1 MIKKIAFLL
10 LFGSLSIAATA
21 QTRVR
26 LNMLEKSPLSNMIV
40 VTKNDST
47 ARYTKLIAGT
57 GVTIAYNEADTTL
70 TLSATA
76 SAGNTDEQTLTFDP
90 ATGNLSISNG
100 NTVNLTEGIQDAVA
114 NMLVAGTNVT
124 LTYNDGA
131 GTLTI
136 AASGAG
142 GGASDLGSLTDVD
155 TTGKANGYVLAYN
168 SATSTWEAQDNTLSI
183 DSTGR
188 VFTIA
193 LGGQEVSFEDQ
204 VGLTSVRLAD
214 LVDTDTTGEATGSI
228 LLYDATSG
236 NWEAQANSIDN
247 LTDGYKFNGNI
258 VLGRP
263 FVRKP
268 TSVDY
273 GNIFIGAAAGPDS
286 LLGYAN
292 IAIGQDVFR
301 SFIADPISQ
310 GNANIAIG
318 EQAMNKTLTGFQ
330 NVAIGR
336 QALKG
341 NLTGSENLALGR
353 SAGYNNFG
361 EPDNILTNYNQGVY
375 IGTHATPRDT
385 FSTNELVFGY
395 NAVGNGSNTAT
406 LGNNNITETYLK
418 GTTNLRGYGAGNKEA
433 TDLTKT
439 RSRYIAAFATDG
451 TLLELDTTGLFGGG
465 SGTPQTL
472 SFSESTRELTIS
484 DGNTVDLSE
493 GIQEEMNSTLVAG
506 TGITITYDD
515 GAGTLTVAA
524 PAGSG
529 NTDEQT
535 LSLDNA
541 TAVLSISNGN
551 SVDLSEAIDNQ
562 VNTLTVAGTNIAKV
576 YSDGANTLTLST
588 TDALTAIDAITFDA
602 NTTSEVANRLQF
614 NTDYN
619 TLTFG
624 MANATPIRIGQDLGW
639 LVKNQTGTTI
649 AKGVAVMAVGTVGA
663 SGRILI
669 DELVADGSVDAHYF
683 LGVTAESI
691 ADGADGFVASQ
702 GHIRGINTSAFP
714 GGTVLYA
721 SPTTPGAFTATEP
734 TGNDLK
740 LPLAFVVNSDASNG
754 EIVIRADPGASIKDL
769 HDVDVTGIANNSIL
783 KYNSAS
789 QVWAIGTDNSESTT
803 ASNGLTLSGVDV
815 KLGGTLTEATT
826 ITMAGNDMTFTGTT
840 GSDILIDL
848 AGSTTINSTNASGYN
863 SSLILDGVSPRLLAD
878 AKTTEPLNM
887 IEFMGGRSGVK
898 EMTLSSQVSN
908 DNTTYTAMYF
918 NPTRV
923 SLKTPNV
930 TDLTAQNGQFL
941 QLVDR
946 LTGEIEFA
954 SALSAEVDG
963 SVTNEGS
970 LSVTAGTGTT
980 SVINSNTSGSA
991 AVTLEA
997 STGLSIGEAGNTITL
1012 TNTAPDQTVSLTGA
1026 GITAISG
1033 TYPNFTITSTE
1044 VDGSVTNEIQTM
1056 TATDGITATATGNDY
1071 AFKLGGTTIDEK
1083 VTFTTNLT
1091 GSIDFQMSQTNEG
1104 FRIINQTNK
1113 VPFLVN
1119 GSEVKLGTP
1128 THYTWI
1134 EGTQVLINYNQPS
1147 TSIEMGGTLQAFD
1160 YGEGNKE
1167 AADLSKTASAY
1178 VAGFA
1183 TDGTLIDF
1191 PTSTFVTSATNGLTK
1206 QGNNLILGGTLTSPT
1221 TITLGSGNA
1230 FTIAGTNTGLV
1241 VNQTTGIVGLG
1252 GTVTTTNYGQ
1262 NNMEASDLGK
1272 TFSGNYAGFA
1282 DDGTVIEVNALP
1294 ISTGT
1299 SGAISWANLPQRI
1312 HVLDF
1317 GANTSI
1323 TLSFTNVRVG
1333 GIYTLRVTGN
1343 SGTDT
1348 LVWPGTA
1355 KFEDGTSA
1363 GTVTLQD
1370 GGQMFTFYWDGTNYW
1385 VK

>member
-47 ARYTKLIAGT
+47 ARYTKLVAGT

-124 LTYNDGA
+124 LTYDDGA

-136 AASGAG
+136 TASGTG

-188 VFTIA
+188 VFTVA
-193 LGGQEVSFEDQ
+193 LGSQSVSFEDQ
-204 VGLTSVRLAD
+204 LGLTSVKVAD
-214 LVDTDTTGEATGSI
+214 LLDVDTTGEATGSV
-228 LLYDATSG
+228 LLYDAISG
-236 NWEAQANSIDN
+236 NWEAQANSINN
-247 LTDGYKFNGNI
+247 LTDAYKSAQNIFFGTLKTDTELSNDPITGNNNTGVNAFYRVKSASRNTGYGTTVYPWLHTGSDNASFGHSINWLDTLGSRSITIGNYI
-258 VLGRP
+258 NNRNLP
-263 FVRKP
+263 FV
-268 TSVDY
+268 
-273 GNIFIGAAAGPDS
+273 FDS
-286 LLGYAN
+286 LG
-292 IAIGQDVFR
+292 
-301 SFIADPISQ
+301 
-310 GNANIAIG
+310 
-318 EQAMNKTLTGFQ
+318 K
-330 NVAIGR
+330 
-336 QALKG
+336 
-341 NLTGSENLALGR
+341 
-353 SAGYNNFG
+353 
-361 EPDNILTNYNQGVY
+361 NILNDAVL
-375 IGTHATPRDT
+375 IGHSVNPLISI
-385 FSTNELVFGY
+385 STNEIVIGSQ
-395 NAVGNGSNTAT
+395 ATGNGSNTAT
-406 LGNNNITETYLK
+406 LGNNSITATYLK
-418 GTTNLRGYGAGNKEA
+418 GTTNLRGYGLGNKEA

-439 RSRYIAAFATDG
+439 RSGYIAAFATDG
-451 TLLELDTTGLFGGG
+451 TLLELDTTGLFSGG

-472 SFSESTRELTIS
+472 TFSESTRELTIS
-484 DGNTVDLSE
+484 GGNTVDLSE

-562 VNTLTVAGTNIAKV
+562 VNALTVAGTNIAKV
-576 YSDGANTLTLST
+576 YGDGANTLTLST

-602 NTTSEVANRLQF
+602 NTTTEVANRLQF
-614 NTDYN
+614 NTEYN

-683 LGVTAESI
+683 LGITAETI
-691 ADGADGFVASQ
+691 ADGADGFVTSQ
-702 GHIRGINTSAFP
+702 GHIRGINTSAFTS
-714 GGTVLYA
+714 GAVLYA

-740 LPLAFVVNSDASNG
+740 LPLAFVLNSDPNNG
-754 EIVIRADPGASIKDL
+754 EIAVRADPGASIKDL
-769 HDVDVTGIANNSIL
+769 HDVDVTGILNNSIL
-783 KYNSAS
+783 KYNSAT
-789 QVWAIGTDNSESTT
+789 QTWVIGTDNSESTT

-815 KLGGTLTEATT
+815 KLGGTLSEATT
-826 ITMAGNDMTFTGTT
+826 ITMAGNDMTFTGTS
-840 GSDILIDL
+840 GSDMLIDL

-863 SSLILDGVSPRLLAD
+863 SSLILDGTSPRLLAD

-887 IEFMGGRSGVK
+887 IELMGGRAGIK

-963 SVTNEGS
+963 SITNEGS
-970 LSVTAGTGTT
+970 LSVTTGTGTT

-1044 VDGSVTNEIQTM
+1044 VDGSVTNEIQDLSLTGN
-1056 TATDGITATATGNDY
+1056 TLSLSGDATTVDLSGYLDDQTVSLTGAGITAIS
-1071 AFKLGGTTIDEK
+1071 GTYPSFTITSTEVD
-1083 VTFTTNLT
+1083 
-1091 GSIDFQMSQTNEG
+1091 GSISNEG
-1104 FRIINQTNK
+1104 ALSI
-1113 VPFLVN
+1113 
-1119 GSEVKLGTP
+1119 GT
-1128 THYTWI
+1128 
-1134 EGTQVLINYNQPS
+1134 G
-1147 TSIEMGGTLQAFD
+1147 
-1160 YGEGNKE
+1160 
-1167 AADLSKTASAY
+1167 
-1178 VAGFA
+1178 VAGSSVF
-1183 TDGTLIDF
+1183 IQ
-1191 PTSTFVTSATNGLTK
+1191 SNTSAST
-1206 QGNNLILGGTLTSPT
+1206 PV
-1221 TITLGSGNA
+1221 TISVGDGFDIAASGS
-1230 FTIAGTNTGLV
+1230 TIFLNP
-1241 VNQTTGIVGLG
+1241 
-1252 GTVTTTNYGQ
+1252 
-1262 NNMEASDLGK
+1262 EA
-1272 TFSGNYAGFA
+1272 YA
-1282 DDGTVIEVNALP
+1282 IQ
-1294 ISTGT
+1294 SGT
-1299 SGAISWANLPQRI
+1299 SGAISWGGAPQRI

-1323 TLSFTNVRVG
+1323 TLSFTNVAVG

-1348 LVWPGTA
+1348 LIWPASA

-1363 GTVTLQD
+1363 GTVTLQN

>member
-10 LFGSLSIAATA
+10 LFGSLSVAATA

-47 ARYTKLIAGT
+47 ARYTRLVAGT

-90 ATGNLSISNG
+90 STGNLSISNG

-124 LTYNDGA
+124 LTYDDGA

-136 AASGAG
+136 AASGTG

-155 TTGKANGYVLAYN
+155 TTGKADGYVLAYN

-188 VFTIA
+188 VFTVA
-193 LGGQEVSFEDQ
+193 LGNQSVSFEDQ

-214 LVDTDTTGEATGSI
+214 LQDVDTTGEATGSI
-228 LLYDATSG
+228 MLYDATSG
-236 NWEAQANSIDN
+236 NWEAQSNSINN
-247 LTDGYKFNGNI
+247 LTDGYKFAVDNLI
-258 VLGRP
+258 LGRKP
-263 FVRKP
+263 FPGYNGAK
-268 TSVDY
+268 
-273 GNIFIGAAAGPDS
+273 NIIITTNGIDS
-286 LLGYAN
+286 LRSPDGYSVGMVIIGDNAYDKAKAGSAN
-292 IAIGQDVFR
+292 SVVIGSSAMINSTGGEDMVV
-301 SFIADPISQ
+301 
-310 GNANIAIG
+310 IG
-318 EQAMNKTLTGFQ
+318 GDA
-330 NVAIGR
+330 AR
-336 QALKG
+336 
-341 NLTGSENLALGR
+341 NLNTGS
-353 SAGYNNFG
+353 
-361 EPDNILTNYNQGVY
+361 GVY
-375 IGTHATPRDT
+375 IGSKAGRNLSGSIELTRYNTIIGTSAQEGG
-385 FSTNELVFGY
+385 TNVSE
-395 NAVGNGSNTAT
+395 AVIIGNTAYAPSNTINSIVIGSGTIISGQYILNIGKGSNSAK
-406 LGNNNITETYLK
+406 LGNERIDSTFLY
-418 GTTNLRGYGAGNKEA
+418 GNLVLPEYGLGNKEA

-439 RSRYIAAFATDG
+439 RSAYIAAFATDG

-472 SFSESTRELTIS
+472 TFSESTRELTIS

-515 GAGTLTVAA
+515 ALNTITVAA

-535 LSLDNA
+535 LSLDNV
-541 TAVLSISNGN
+541 TAALSISNGN

-576 YSDGANTLTLST
+576 YDDGANTLTLST

-639 LVKNQTGTTI
+639 FVKNQSGTTI
-649 AKGVAVMAVGTVGA
+649 GKGVAVMAVGTVGA

-691 ADGADGFVASQ
+691 ADGADGFVTSQ
-702 GHIRGINTSAFP
+702 GHIRGVNTTAFTA
-714 GGTVLYA
+714 GAVLYA
-721 SPTTPGAFTATEP
+721 SPTIPGAFTATEP

-740 LPLAFVVNSDASNG
+740 LPLAFVINSAANG
-754 EIVIRADPGASIKDL
+754 EIAVKADAGASLKDL

-783 KYNSAS
+783 KYNSTS
-789 QVWAIGTDNSESTT
+789 QVWAIGTDNIDDADNDPTNE
-803 ASNGLTLSGVDV
+803 LQDLS
-815 KLGGTLTEATT
+815 L
-826 ITMAGNDMTFTGTT
+826 TGTT
-840 GSDILIDL
+840 LSLTNDATTVDLSGFLQNTLSADVTITGNTNDYIYNNIDNFEINL
-848 AGSTTINSTNASGYN
+848 AGTKTFYAGHAKMYINF
-863 SSLILDGVSPRLLAD
+863 D
-878 AKTTEPLNM
+878 A
-887 IEFMGGRSGVK
+887 I
-898 EMTLSSQVSN
+898 
-908 DNTTYTAMYF
+908 A
-918 NPTRV
+918 
-923 SLKTPNV
+923 LK
-930 TDLTAQNGQFL
+930 L
-941 QLVDR
+941 
-946 LTGEIEFA
+946 FA
-954 SALSAEVDG
+954 SDQPINLEAAQGIVFENHGTGTREAADLGKTNSDYFARFATDGTIVESTALVSEVDG

-1033 TYPNFTITSTE
+1033 TYPSFTITSTE
-1044 VDGSVTNEIQTM
+1044 VDGSVTNEIQDLSLSNNILSLSNSS
-1056 TATDGITATATGNDY
+1056 ATVDLSPYVNNITSVGSGLTLSSGALR
-1071 AFKLGGTTIDEK
+1071 LGGDLTQSINLDIRTGGSFNVSRNTIAILTAP
-1083 VTFTTNLT
+1083 VTGDVLLTAPDANLRLT
-1091 GSIDFQMSQTNEG
+1091 GSGTGKGIIFQQ
-1104 FRIINQTNK
+1104 
-1113 VPFLVN
+1113 
-1119 GSEVKLGTP
+1119 
-1128 THYTWI
+1128 
-1134 EGTQVLINYNQPS
+1134 
-1147 TSIEMGGTLQAFD
+1147 
-1160 YGEGNKE
+1160 YGLGNKE
-1167 AADLSKTASAY
+1167 IGDFTSQTASSY
-1178 VAGFA
+1178 LAGFS
-1183 TDGTLIDF
+1183 TTGTLIEV
-1191 PTSTFVTSATNGLTK
+1191 PTSSLATTASNGLTK
-1206 QGNNLILGGTLTSPT
+1206 TGDNIALGGTLTSPT

-1230 FTIAGTNTGLV
+1230 FTIGGTNTGLV

-1252 GTVTTTNYGQ
+1252 GTVTTTNYGL

-1323 TLSFTNVRVG
+1323 TLSFSNVRVG

>member
-1 MIKKIAFLL
+1 MLTMRMLL
-10 LFGSLSIAATA
+10 LFLLSLWLTSDNTQAGFRAEFNYLVSETPSQGGDYRLKGLFVDGDGLGFSVDSVNVGYYFYDSRGLEFEIVYSNKM
-21 QTRVR
+21 QPLIIEVDRVGHSSGPTTGIGLLTDRTINISLPYETSKISQKLQSFIESEVRYDIDDSKLLR
-26 LNMLEKSPLSNMIV
+26 LA
-40 VTKNDST
+40 D
-47 ARYTKLIAGT
+47 LI
-57 GVTIAYNEADTTL
+57 
-70 TLSATA
+70 
-76 SAGNTDEQTLTFDP
+76 
-90 ATGNLSISNG
+90 
-100 NTVNLTEGIQDAVA
+100 
-114 NMLVAGTNVT
+114 
-124 LTYNDGA
+124 
-131 GTLTI
+131 
-136 AASGAG
+136 
-142 GGASDLGSLTDVD
+142 DVD
-155 TTGKANGYVLAYN
+155 TTGETA
-168 SATSTWEAQDNTLSI
+168 
-183 DSTGR
+183 
-188 VFTIA
+188 
-193 LGGQEVSFEDQ
+193 
-204 VGLTSVRLAD
+204 
-214 LVDTDTTGEATGSI
+214 GSI
-228 LLYDATSG
+228 LLYDTTSQK
-236 NWEAQANSIDN
+236 WEAQANSIDN

-268 TSVDY
+268 TGVDY
-273 GNIFIGAAAGPDS
+273 GNIFIGVAAGPDS

-341 NLTGSENLALGR
+341 NLTGDENLALGR
-353 SAGYNNFG
+353 GAGYNNFG
-361 EPDNILTNYNQGVY
+361 DPDNILTNYNQGVY

-406 LGNNNITETYLK
+406 FGNNSITATYLK

-433 TDLTKT
+433 ADLTKT
-439 RSRYIAAFATDG
+439 RSAYIAAFATDG

-465 SGTPQTL
+465 GSGTPQTL
-472 SFSESTRELTIS
+472 SFSESTRELAIS

-551 SVDLSEAIDNQ
+551 SVDLSESIDNQ
-562 VNTLTVAGTNIAKV
+562 VNTLTVAGTNIAKA
-576 YSDGANTLTLST
+576 YDDGANTLTLST

-602 NTTSEVANRLQF
+602 NTTTEVANRLQF
-614 NTDYN
+614 NTDHN
-619 TLTFG
+619 TLTFA

-639 LVKNQTGTTI
+639 YVKNQTGTTI

-663 SGRILI
+663 SGRVLI

-691 ADGADGFVASQ
+691 ANGADGFVTSQ

-714 GGTVLYA
+714 DGTVLYA

-740 LPLAFVVNSDASNG
+740 LPLAFVINSAANG
-754 EIVIRADPGASIKDL
+754 EITVRADPGGSIKDL
-769 HDVDVTGIANNSIL
+769 HDVDVTGIASNSIL
-783 KYNSAS
+783 KYNNAS
-789 QVWAIGTDNSESTT
+789 QVWEIGTDNSESTT

-840 GSDILIDL
+840 GSDVLIDL
-848 AGSTTINSTNASGYN
+848 AGNTTINSTNASGYN
-863 SSLILDGVSPRLLAD
+863 SSLILDGVGPRLLAD

-887 IEFMGGRSGVK
+887 IELMGGRAGTK
-898 EMTLSSQVSN
+898 EMILSSQVSN

-918 NPTRV
+918 NPLRV

-930 TDLTAQNGQFL
+930 VDLTAQNGQFL

-970 LSVTAGTGTT
+970 LTVTAGTGTT
-980 SVINSNTSGSA
+980 SVINSNTSGSV

-997 STGLSIGEAGNTITL
+997 STGLSIGESGNTITL
-1012 TNTAPDQTVSLTGA
+1012 TNAAPDQTVSLTGG

-1033 TYPNFTITSTE
+1033 TYPSFTITSTE
-1044 VDGSVTNEIQTM
+1044 VDGSVTNEGALSI
-1056 TATDGITATATGNDY
+1056 GTG
-1071 AFKLGGTTIDEK
+1071 
-1083 VTFTTNLT
+1083 
-1091 GSIDFQMSQTNEG
+1091 
-1104 FRIINQTNK
+1104 
-1113 VPFLVN
+1113 
-1119 GSEVKLGTP
+1119 
-1128 THYTWI
+1128 
-1134 EGTQVLINYNQPS
+1134 
-1147 TSIEMGGTLQAFD
+1147 
-1160 YGEGNKE
+1160 
-1167 AADLSKTASAY
+1167 
-1178 VAGFA
+1178 VAGSSVF
-1183 TDGTLIDF
+1183 IQ
-1191 PTSTFVTSATNGLTK
+1191 SNTSAST
-1206 QGNNLILGGTLTSPT
+1206 PV
-1221 TITLGSGNA
+1221 TIS
-1230 FTIAGTNTGLV
+1230 
-1241 VNQTTGIVGLG
+1241 VG
-1252 GTVTTTNYGQ
+1252 
-1262 NNMEASDLGK
+1262 
-1272 TFSGNYAGFA
+1272 AGFDIA
-1282 DDGTVIEVNALP
+1282 ASGSTIFLNPEPFAIE
-1294 ISTGT
+1294 TGT
-1299 SGAISWANLPQRI
+1299 SGAISWGSLPQRI

-1323 TLSFTNVRVG
+1323 TLSFTNVAIG

-1348 LVWPGTA
+1348 LVWPGAA

>member
-47 ARYTKLIAGT
+47 ARYTKLVAGT

-90 ATGNLSISNG
+90 ATGDLSISNG

-114 NMLVAGTNVT
+114 SMLVAGTNVT
-124 LTYNDGA
+124 LTYNDVA

-136 AASGAG
+136 AASGTG

-155 TTGKANGYVLAYN
+155 TTGKADGYVLAYN
-168 SATSTWEAQDNTLSI
+168 SATST
-183 DSTGR
+183 
-188 VFTIA
+188 
-193 LGGQEVSFEDQ
+193 
-204 VGLTSVRLAD
+204 
-214 LVDTDTTGEATGSI
+214 
-228 LLYDATSG
+228 
-236 NWEAQANSIDN
+236 WEAQANSIDN

-268 TSVDY
+268 TGVDY
-273 GNIFIGAAAGPDS
+273 GNIFIGVAAGPDS

-341 NLTGSENLALGR
+341 NLTGDENLALGR
-353 SAGYNNFG
+353 GAGYNNFG
-361 EPDNILTNYNQGVY
+361 DPDNILTNYNQGVY

-406 LGNNNITETYLK
+406 FGNNSITATYLK

-433 TDLTKT
+433 ADLTKT
-439 RSRYIAAFATDG
+439 RSAYIAAFATDG

-465 SGTPQTL
+465 GSGTPQTL
-472 SFSESTRELTIS
+472 SFSESTRELAIS

-551 SVDLSEAIDNQ
+551 SVDLSESIDNQ
-562 VNTLTVAGTNIAKV
+562 VNTLTVAGTNIAKA
-576 YSDGANTLTLST
+576 YDDGANTLTLST

-602 NTTSEVANRLQF
+602 NTTTEVANRLQF
-614 NTDYN
+614 NTDHN
-619 TLTFG
+619 TLTFA

-639 LVKNQTGTTI
+639 YVKNQTGTTI

-663 SGRILI
+663 SGRVLI

-691 ADGADGFVASQ
+691 ANGADGFVTSQ

-714 GGTVLYA
+714 DGTVLYA

-740 LPLAFVVNSDASNG
+740 LPLAFVINSAANG
-754 EIVIRADPGASIKDL
+754 EITVRADPGGSIKDL
-769 HDVDVTGIANNSIL
+769 HDVDVTGIASNSIL
-783 KYNSAS
+783 KYNNAS
-789 QVWAIGTDNSESTT
+789 QVWEIGTDNSESTT

-840 GSDILIDL
+840 GSDVLIDL
-848 AGSTTINSTNASGYN
+848 AGNTTINSTNASGYN
-863 SSLILDGVSPRLLAD
+863 SSLILDGVGPRLLAD

-887 IEFMGGRSGVK
+887 IELMGGRAGVK
-898 EMTLSSQVSN
+898 EMILSSQVSN

-918 NPTRV
+918 NPLRV

-930 TDLTAQNGQFL
+930 VDLTAQNGQFL

-970 LSVTAGTGTT
+970 LTVTAGTGTT
-980 SVINSNTSGSA
+980 SVINSNTSGSV

-997 STGLSIGEAGNTITL
+997 STGLSIGESGNTITL
-1012 TNTAPDQTVSLTGA
+1012 TNAAPDQTVSLTGG

-1033 TYPNFTITSTE
+1033 TYPSFTITSTE
-1044 VDGSVTNEIQTM
+1044 VDGSVTNEGALSIGTGVAGSSVFIQSNT
-1056 TATDGITATATGNDY
+1056 
-1071 AFKLGGTTIDEK
+1071 
-1083 VTFTTNLT
+1083 
-1091 GSIDFQMSQTNEG
+1091 
-1104 FRIINQTNK
+1104 
-1113 VPFLVN
+1113 
-1119 GSEVKLGTP
+1119 
-1128 THYTWI
+1128 
-1134 EGTQVLINYNQPS
+1134 S
-1147 TSIEMGGTLQAFD
+1147 TSTPVTISVG
-1160 YGEGNKE
+1160 
-1167 AADLSKTASAY
+1167 
-1178 VAGFA
+1178 AGFDIA
-1183 TDGTLIDF
+1183 ASG
-1191 PTSTFVTSATNGLTK
+1191 STIFLN
-1206 QGNNLILGGTLTSPT
+1206 P
-1221 TITLGSGNA
+1221 
-1230 FTIAGTNTGLV
+1230 
-1241 VNQTTGIVGLG
+1241 
-1252 GTVTTTNYGQ
+1252 
-1262 NNMEASDLGK
+1262 EP
-1272 TFSGNYAGFA
+1272 FA
-1282 DDGTVIEVNALP
+1282 IE
-1294 ISTGT
+1294 TGT
-1299 SGAISWANLPQRI
+1299 SGAISWGSLPQRI

-1323 TLSFTNVRVG
+1323 TLSFTNVAIG

-1348 LVWPGTA
+1348 LVWPGAA

>member
-47 ARYTKLIAGT
+47 ARYTKLVAGT

-90 ATGNLSISNG
+90 ATGDLSISNG

-114 NMLVAGTNVT
+114 SMLVAGTNVT
-124 LTYNDGA
+124 LTYNDVA

-136 AASGAG
+136 AASGTG

-155 TTGKANGYVLAYN
+155 TTGKADGYVLAYN
-168 SATSTWEAQDNTLSI
+168 SATST
-183 DSTGR
+183 
-188 VFTIA
+188 
-193 LGGQEVSFEDQ
+193 
-204 VGLTSVRLAD
+204 
-214 LVDTDTTGEATGSI
+214 
-228 LLYDATSG
+228 
-236 NWEAQANSIDN
+236 WEAQANSIDN

-268 TSVDY
+268 TGVDY
-273 GNIFIGAAAGPDS
+273 GNIFIGVAAGPDS

-341 NLTGSENLALGR
+341 NLTGDENLALGR
-353 SAGYNNFG
+353 GAGYNNFG
-361 EPDNILTNYNQGVY
+361 DPDNILTNYNQGVY

-406 LGNNNITETYLK
+406 FGNNSITATYLK

-433 TDLTKT
+433 ADLTKT
-439 RSRYIAAFATDG
+439 RSAYIAAFATDG

-465 SGTPQTL
+465 GSGTPQTL
-472 SFSESTRELTIS
+472 SFSESTRELAIS

-551 SVDLSEAIDNQ
+551 SVDLSESIDNQ
-562 VNTLTVAGTNIAKV
+562 VNTLTVAGTNIAKA
-576 YSDGANTLTLST
+576 YDDGANTLTLST

-602 NTTSEVANRLQF
+602 NTTTEVANRLQF
-614 NTDYN
+614 NTDHN
-619 TLTFG
+619 TLTFA

-639 LVKNQTGTTI
+639 YVKNQTGTTI

-663 SGRILI
+663 SGRVLI
-669 DELVADGSVDAHYF
+669 DELVADGSIDAHYF

-691 ADGADGFVASQ
+691 ANGADGFVTSQ

-714 GGTVLYA
+714 DGTVLYA

-740 LPLAFVVNSDASNG
+740 LPLAFVINSAANG
-754 EIVIRADPGASIKDL
+754 EITVRADPGGSIKDL
-769 HDVDVTGIANNSIL
+769 HDVDVTGIASNSIL
-783 KYNSAS
+783 KYNNAS
-789 QVWAIGTDNSESTT
+789 QVWEIGTDNSESTT

-840 GSDILIDL
+840 GSDVLIDL
-848 AGSTTINSTNASGYN
+848 AGNTTINSTNASGYN
-863 SSLILDGVSPRLLAD
+863 SSLILDGVGPRLLAD

-887 IEFMGGRSGVK
+887 IELMGGRAGTK
-898 EMTLSSQVSN
+898 EMILSSQVSN

-918 NPTRV
+918 NPLRV

-930 TDLTAQNGQFL
+930 VDLTAQNGQFL

-970 LSVTAGTGTT
+970 LTVTAGTGTT
-980 SVINSNTSGSA
+980 SVINSNTSGSV

-997 STGLSIGEAGNTITL
+997 STGLSIGESGNTITL
-1012 TNTAPDQTVSLTGA
+1012 TNAAPDQTVSLTGG

-1033 TYPNFTITSTE
+1033 TYPSFTITSTE
-1044 VDGSVTNEIQTM
+1044 VDGSVTNEGALSIGTGVAGSSVFIQSNT
-1056 TATDGITATATGNDY
+1056 
-1071 AFKLGGTTIDEK
+1071 
-1083 VTFTTNLT
+1083 
-1091 GSIDFQMSQTNEG
+1091 
-1104 FRIINQTNK
+1104 
-1113 VPFLVN
+1113 
-1119 GSEVKLGTP
+1119 
-1128 THYTWI
+1128 
-1134 EGTQVLINYNQPS
+1134 S
-1147 TSIEMGGTLQAFD
+1147 TSTPVTISVG
-1160 YGEGNKE
+1160 
-1167 AADLSKTASAY
+1167 
-1178 VAGFA
+1178 AGFDIA
-1183 TDGTLIDF
+1183 ASG
-1191 PTSTFVTSATNGLTK
+1191 STIFLN
-1206 QGNNLILGGTLTSPT
+1206 P
-1221 TITLGSGNA
+1221 
-1230 FTIAGTNTGLV
+1230 
-1241 VNQTTGIVGLG
+1241 
-1252 GTVTTTNYGQ
+1252 
-1262 NNMEASDLGK
+1262 EP
-1272 TFSGNYAGFA
+1272 FA
-1282 DDGTVIEVNALP
+1282 IE
-1294 ISTGT
+1294 TGT
-1299 SGAISWANLPQRI
+1299 SGAISWGSLPQRI

-1323 TLSFTNVRVG
+1323 TLSFTNVAVG

-1348 LVWPGTA
+1348 LVWPGAA

>member
-47 ARYTKLIAGT
+47 ARYTKLVAGT

-90 ATGNLSISNG
+90 ATGDLSISNG

-114 NMLVAGTNVT
+114 SMLVAGTNVT
-124 LTYNDGA
+124 LTYNDVA

-136 AASGAG
+136 AASGTG
-142 GGASDLGSLTDVD
+142 GGASDLGALTDVD
-155 TTGKANGYVLAYN
+155 TTGKADGYVLAYN
-168 SATSTWEAQDNTLSI
+168 SATST
-183 DSTGR
+183 
-188 VFTIA
+188 
-193 LGGQEVSFEDQ
+193 
-204 VGLTSVRLAD
+204 
-214 LVDTDTTGEATGSI
+214 
-228 LLYDATSG
+228 
-236 NWEAQANSIDN
+236 WEAQANSIDN

-268 TSVDY
+268 TGVDY
-273 GNIFIGAAAGPDS
+273 GNIFIGVAAGPDS

-341 NLTGSENLALGR
+341 NLTGNENIALGR
-353 SAGYNNFG
+353 GAGYNNFG
-361 EPDNILTNYNQGVY
+361 ESDNILTNYNQGVY

-406 LGNNNITETYLK
+406 FGNNSITATYLK

-433 TDLTKT
+433 ADLTKT
-439 RSRYIAAFATDG
+439 RSAYIAAFATDG

-465 SGTPQTL
+465 GSGTPQTL
-472 SFSESTRELTIS
+472 SFSESTRELAIS

-551 SVDLSEAIDNQ
+551 SVDLSESIDNQ

-576 YSDGANTLTLST
+576 YDDGANTLTLST

-602 NTTSEVANRLQF
+602 NTTTEVANRLQF
-614 NTDYN
+614 NTDHN
-619 TLTFG
+619 TLTFA

-639 LVKNQTGTTI
+639 YVKNQTGTTI

-663 SGRILI
+663 SGRVLI

-691 ADGADGFVASQ
+691 ANGADGFVTSQ

-714 GGTVLYA
+714 DGTVLYA

-740 LPLAFVVNSDASNG
+740 LPLAFVINSAANG
-754 EIVIRADPGASIKDL
+754 EITVRADPGGSIKDL
-769 HDVDVTGIANNSIL
+769 HDVDVTGIASNSIL
-783 KYNSAS
+783 KYNNAS
-789 QVWAIGTDNSESTT
+789 QVWEIGTDNSESTT
-803 ASNGLTLSGVDV
+803 ASNGLTLSAVDV

-840 GSDILIDL
+840 GSDVLIDL
-848 AGSTTINSTNASGYN
+848 AGNTTINSTNASGYN
-863 SSLILDGVSPRLLAD
+863 SSLILDGVGPRLLAD

-887 IEFMGGRSGVK
+887 IELMGGRAGTK
-898 EMTLSSQVSN
+898 EMILSSQVSN

-918 NPTRV
+918 NPLRV

-930 TDLTAQNGQFL
+930 VDLTAQNGQFL

-970 LSVTAGTGTT
+970 LTVTAGTGTT
-980 SVINSNTSGSA
+980 SVINSNTSGSV

-997 STGLSIGEAGNTITL
+997 STGLSIGESGNTITL
-1012 TNTAPDQTVSLTGA
+1012 TNAAPDQTVSLTGG

-1033 TYPNFTITSTE
+1033 TYPSFTITSTE
-1044 VDGSVTNEIQTM
+1044 VDGSVTNEGALSI
-1056 TATDGITATATGNDY
+1056 GTG
-1071 AFKLGGTTIDEK
+1071 
-1083 VTFTTNLT
+1083 
-1091 GSIDFQMSQTNEG
+1091 
-1104 FRIINQTNK
+1104 
-1113 VPFLVN
+1113 
-1119 GSEVKLGTP
+1119 
-1128 THYTWI
+1128 
-1134 EGTQVLINYNQPS
+1134 
-1147 TSIEMGGTLQAFD
+1147 
-1160 YGEGNKE
+1160 
-1167 AADLSKTASAY
+1167 
-1178 VAGFA
+1178 VAGSSVF
-1183 TDGTLIDF
+1183 IQ
-1191 PTSTFVTSATNGLTK
+1191 SNTSAST
-1206 QGNNLILGGTLTSPT
+1206 PV
-1221 TITLGSGNA
+1221 TIS
-1230 FTIAGTNTGLV
+1230 
-1241 VNQTTGIVGLG
+1241 VG
-1252 GTVTTTNYGQ
+1252 
-1262 NNMEASDLGK
+1262 
-1272 TFSGNYAGFA
+1272 AGFDIA
-1282 DDGTVIEVNALP
+1282 ASGSTIFLNPEPFAIE
-1294 ISTGT
+1294 TGT
-1299 SGAISWANLPQRI
+1299 SGAISWGSLPQRI

-1323 TLSFTNVRVG
+1323 TLSFTNVAIG

-1348 LVWPGTA
+1348 LVWPGAA

>member
-47 ARYTKLIAGT
+47 ARYTKLVAGT

-90 ATGNLSISNG
+90 ATGDLSISNG

-114 NMLVAGTNVT
+114 SMLVAGTNVT
-124 LTYNDGA
+124 LTYNDVA

-136 AASGAG
+136 AASGTG

-155 TTGKANGYVLAYN
+155 TTGKADGYVLAYN
-168 SATSTWEAQDNTLSI
+168 SATST
-183 DSTGR
+183 
-188 VFTIA
+188 
-193 LGGQEVSFEDQ
+193 
-204 VGLTSVRLAD
+204 
-214 LVDTDTTGEATGSI
+214 
-228 LLYDATSG
+228 
-236 NWEAQANSIDN
+236 WEAQANSIDN

-268 TSVDY
+268 TGVDY
-273 GNIFIGAAAGPDS
+273 GNIFIGVAAGPDS

-341 NLTGSENLALGR
+341 NLTGDENLALGR
-353 SAGYNNFG
+353 GAGYNNFG
-361 EPDNILTNYNQGVY
+361 DPDNILTNYNQGVY

-406 LGNNNITETYLK
+406 FGNNSITATYLK

-433 TDLTKT
+433 ADLTKT
-439 RSRYIAAFATDG
+439 RSAYIAAFATDG

-465 SGTPQTL
+465 GSGTPQTL
-472 SFSESTRELTIS
+472 SFSESTRELAIS

-551 SVDLSEAIDNQ
+551 SVDLSESIDNQ
-562 VNTLTVAGTNIAKV
+562 VNTLTVAGTNIAKA
-576 YSDGANTLTLST
+576 YDDGANTLTLST

-602 NTTSEVANRLQF
+602 NTTTEVANRLQF
-614 NTDYN
+614 NTDHN
-619 TLTFG
+619 TLTFA

-639 LVKNQTGTTI
+639 YVKNQTGTTI

-663 SGRILI
+663 SGRVLI

-691 ADGADGFVASQ
+691 ANGADGFVTSQ

-714 GGTVLYA
+714 DGTVLYA

-740 LPLAFVVNSDASNG
+740 LPLAFVINSAANG
-754 EIVIRADPGASIKDL
+754 EITVRADPGGSIKDL
-769 HDVDVTGIANNSIL
+769 HDVDVTGIASNSIL
-783 KYNSAS
+783 KYNNAS
-789 QVWAIGTDNSESTT
+789 QVWEIGTDNSESTT

-840 GSDILIDL
+840 GSDVLIDL
-848 AGSTTINSTNASGYN
+848 AGNTTINSTNASGYN
-863 SSLILDGVSPRLLAD
+863 SSLILDGVGPRLLAD

-887 IEFMGGRSGVK
+887 IELMGGRAGTK
-898 EMTLSSQVSN
+898 EMILSSQVSN

-918 NPTRV
+918 NPLRV

-930 TDLTAQNGQFL
+930 VDLTAQNGQFL

-970 LSVTAGTGTT
+970 LTVTAGTGTT
-980 SVINSNTSGSA
+980 SVINSNTSGSV

-997 STGLSIGEAGNTITL
+997 STGLSIGESGNTITL
-1012 TNTAPDQTVSLTGA
+1012 TNAAPDQTVSLTGG

-1033 TYPNFTITSTE
+1033 TYPSFTITSTE
-1044 VDGSVTNEIQTM
+1044 VDGSVTNEGALSIGTGVAGSSVFIQSNT
-1056 TATDGITATATGNDY
+1056 
-1071 AFKLGGTTIDEK
+1071 
-1083 VTFTTNLT
+1083 
-1091 GSIDFQMSQTNEG
+1091 
-1104 FRIINQTNK
+1104 
-1113 VPFLVN
+1113 
-1119 GSEVKLGTP
+1119 
-1128 THYTWI
+1128 
-1134 EGTQVLINYNQPS
+1134 S
-1147 TSIEMGGTLQAFD
+1147 TSTPVTISVG
-1160 YGEGNKE
+1160 
-1167 AADLSKTASAY
+1167 
-1178 VAGFA
+1178 AGFDIA
-1183 TDGTLIDF
+1183 ASG
-1191 PTSTFVTSATNGLTK
+1191 STIFLN
-1206 QGNNLILGGTLTSPT
+1206 P
-1221 TITLGSGNA
+1221 
-1230 FTIAGTNTGLV
+1230 
-1241 VNQTTGIVGLG
+1241 
-1252 GTVTTTNYGQ
+1252 
-1262 NNMEASDLGK
+1262 EP
-1272 TFSGNYAGFA
+1272 FA
-1282 DDGTVIEVNALP
+1282 IE
-1294 ISTGT
+1294 TGT
-1299 SGAISWANLPQRI
+1299 SGAISWGSLPQRI

-1323 TLSFTNVRVG
+1323 TLSFTNVAIG

-1348 LVWPGTA
+1348 LVWPGAA

>member
-47 ARYTKLIAGT
+47 ARYTKLVAGT

-90 ATGNLSISNG
+90 ATGDLSISNG

-114 NMLVAGTNVT
+114 SMLVAGTNVT
-124 LTYNDGA
+124 LTYNDVA

-136 AASGAG
+136 AASGTG

-155 TTGKANGYVLAYN
+155 TTGKADGYVLAYN
-168 SATSTWEAQDNTLSI
+168 SATST
-183 DSTGR
+183 
-188 VFTIA
+188 
-193 LGGQEVSFEDQ
+193 
-204 VGLTSVRLAD
+204 
-214 LVDTDTTGEATGSI
+214 
-228 LLYDATSG
+228 
-236 NWEAQANSIDN
+236 WEAQANSIDN

-268 TSVDY
+268 TGVDY
-273 GNIFIGAAAGPDS
+273 GNIFIGVAAGPDS

-341 NLTGSENLALGR
+341 NLTGDENLALGR
-353 SAGYNNFG
+353 GAGYNNFG
-361 EPDNILTNYNQGVY
+361 DSDNILTNYNQGVY

-406 LGNNNITETYLK
+406 FGNNSITATYLK

-433 TDLTKT
+433 ADLTKT
-439 RSRYIAAFATDG
+439 RSAYIAAFATDG

-465 SGTPQTL
+465 GSGTPQTL
-472 SFSESTRELTIS
+472 SFSESTRELAIS

-551 SVDLSEAIDNQ
+551 SVDLSESIDNQ

-576 YSDGANTLTLST
+576 YDDGANTLTLST

-602 NTTSEVANRLQF
+602 NTTTEVANRLQF
-614 NTDYN
+614 NTDHN
-619 TLTFG
+619 TLTFA

-639 LVKNQTGTTI
+639 YVKNQTGTTI

-663 SGRILI
+663 SGRVLI

-691 ADGADGFVASQ
+691 ANGADGFVTSQ

-714 GGTVLYA
+714 DGTVLYA

-740 LPLAFVVNSDASNG
+740 LPLAFVINSAANG
-754 EIVIRADPGASIKDL
+754 EITVRADPGGSIKDL
-769 HDVDVTGIANNSIL
+769 HDVDVTGIASNSIL
-783 KYNSAS
+783 KYNNAS
-789 QVWAIGTDNSESTT
+789 QVWEIGTDNSESTT
-803 ASNGLTLSGVDV
+803 ASNGLTLSAVDV

-840 GSDILIDL
+840 GSDVLIDL
-848 AGSTTINSTNASGYN
+848 AGNTTINSTNASGYN
-863 SSLILDGVSPRLLAD
+863 SSLILDGVGPRLLAD

-887 IEFMGGRSGVK
+887 IELMGGRAGTK
-898 EMTLSSQVSN
+898 EMILSSQVSN

-918 NPTRV
+918 NPLRV

-930 TDLTAQNGQFL
+930 VDLTAQNGQFL

-963 SVTNEGS
+963 SVTNEGA

-997 STGLSIGEAGNTITL
+997 STGLSIGESGNTITL
-1012 TNTAPDQTVSLTGA
+1012 TNAAPDQTVSLTGG

-1033 TYPNFTITSTE
+1033 TYPSFTITSTE
-1044 VDGSVTNEIQTM
+1044 VDGSVTNEGALSI
-1056 TATDGITATATGNDY
+1056 GTG
-1071 AFKLGGTTIDEK
+1071 
-1083 VTFTTNLT
+1083 
-1091 GSIDFQMSQTNEG
+1091 
-1104 FRIINQTNK
+1104 
-1113 VPFLVN
+1113 
-1119 GSEVKLGTP
+1119 
-1128 THYTWI
+1128 
-1134 EGTQVLINYNQPS
+1134 
-1147 TSIEMGGTLQAFD
+1147 
-1160 YGEGNKE
+1160 
-1167 AADLSKTASAY
+1167 
-1178 VAGFA
+1178 VAGSSVF
-1183 TDGTLIDF
+1183 IQ
-1191 PTSTFVTSATNGLTK
+1191 SNTSAST
-1206 QGNNLILGGTLTSPT
+1206 PV
-1221 TITLGSGNA
+1221 TIS
-1230 FTIAGTNTGLV
+1230 
-1241 VNQTTGIVGLG
+1241 VG
-1252 GTVTTTNYGQ
+1252 
-1262 NNMEASDLGK
+1262 
-1272 TFSGNYAGFA
+1272 AGFDIA
-1282 DDGTVIEVNALP
+1282 ASGSTIFLNPEPFAIE
-1294 ISTGT
+1294 TGT
-1299 SGAISWANLPQRI
+1299 SGAISWGSLPQRI

-1323 TLSFTNVRVG
+1323 TLSFTNVAIG

-1348 LVWPGTA
+1348 LIWPGAA

>member
-47 ARYTKLIAGT
+47 ARYTKLVAGT

-90 ATGNLSISNG
+90 ATGDLSISNG

-114 NMLVAGTNVT
+114 SMLVAGTNVT
-124 LTYNDGA
+124 LTYNDVA

-136 AASGAG
+136 AASGTG

-155 TTGKANGYVLAYN
+155 TTGKADGYVLAYN
-168 SATSTWEAQDNTLSI
+168 SATST
-183 DSTGR
+183 
-188 VFTIA
+188 
-193 LGGQEVSFEDQ
+193 
-204 VGLTSVRLAD
+204 
-214 LVDTDTTGEATGSI
+214 
-228 LLYDATSG
+228 
-236 NWEAQANSIDN
+236 WEAQANSIDN

-268 TSVDY
+268 TGVDY
-273 GNIFIGAAAGPDS
+273 GNIFIGVAAGPDS

-341 NLTGSENLALGR
+341 NLTGDENLALGR
-353 SAGYNNFG
+353 GAGYNNFG
-361 EPDNILTNYNQGVY
+361 DPDNILTNYNQGVY

-406 LGNNNITETYLK
+406 FGNNSITATYLK

-433 TDLTKT
+433 ADLTKT
-439 RSRYIAAFATDG
+439 RSAYIAAFATDG

-465 SGTPQTL
+465 GSGTPQTL
-472 SFSESTRELTIS
+472 SFSESTRELAIS

-551 SVDLSEAIDNQ
+551 SVDLSESIDNQ
-562 VNTLTVAGTNIAKV
+562 VNTLTVAGTNIAKA
-576 YSDGANTLTLST
+576 YDDGANTLTLST

-602 NTTSEVANRLQF
+602 NTTTEVANRLQF
-614 NTDYN
+614 NTDHN
-619 TLTFG
+619 TLTFA

-639 LVKNQTGTTI
+639 YVKNQTGTTI

-663 SGRILI
+663 SGRVLI

-691 ADGADGFVASQ
+691 ANGADGFVTSQ

-714 GGTVLYA
+714 DGTVLYA

-740 LPLAFVVNSDASNG
+740 LPLAFVINSAANG
-754 EIVIRADPGASIKDL
+754 EITVRADPGGSIKDL
-769 HDVDVTGIANNSIL
+769 HDVDVTGIASNSIL
-783 KYNSAS
+783 KYNNAS
-789 QVWAIGTDNSESTT
+789 QVWEIGTDNSESTT

-840 GSDILIDL
+840 GSDVLIDL
-848 AGSTTINSTNASGYN
+848 AGNTTINSTNASGYN
-863 SSLILDGVSPRLLAD
+863 SSLILDGVGPRLLAD

-887 IEFMGGRSGVK
+887 IELMGGRAGTK
-898 EMTLSSQVSN
+898 EMILSSQVSN

-918 NPTRV
+918 NPLRV

-930 TDLTAQNGQFL
+930 VDLTAQNGQFL

-970 LSVTAGTGTT
+970 LTVTAGTGTT
-980 SVINSNTSGSA
+980 SVINSNTSGSV

-997 STGLSIGEAGNTITL
+997 STGLSIGESGNTITL
-1012 TNTAPDQTVSLTGA
+1012 TNAAPDQTVSLTGGGITAISGTYPSFTITSTEVDGSVTNEIQDLSLTGNTLSLSGDASTVDLSGYLDDQTVSLTGA

-1033 TYPNFTITSTE
+1033 TYPSFTITSTE
-1044 VDGSVTNEIQTM
+1044 VDGSVTNEGALSIGTGVAGSSVFIQSNT
-1056 TATDGITATATGNDY
+1056 
-1071 AFKLGGTTIDEK
+1071 
-1083 VTFTTNLT
+1083 
-1091 GSIDFQMSQTNEG
+1091 
-1104 FRIINQTNK
+1104 
-1113 VPFLVN
+1113 
-1119 GSEVKLGTP
+1119 
-1128 THYTWI
+1128 
-1134 EGTQVLINYNQPS
+1134 S
-1147 TSIEMGGTLQAFD
+1147 TSTPVTISVG
-1160 YGEGNKE
+1160 
-1167 AADLSKTASAY
+1167 
-1178 VAGFA
+1178 AGFDIA
-1183 TDGTLIDF
+1183 ASG
-1191 PTSTFVTSATNGLTK
+1191 STIFLN
-1206 QGNNLILGGTLTSPT
+1206 P
-1221 TITLGSGNA
+1221 
-1230 FTIAGTNTGLV
+1230 
-1241 VNQTTGIVGLG
+1241 
-1252 GTVTTTNYGQ
+1252 
-1262 NNMEASDLGK
+1262 EP
-1272 TFSGNYAGFA
+1272 FA
-1282 DDGTVIEVNALP
+1282 IE
-1294 ISTGT
+1294 TGT
-1299 SGAISWANLPQRI
+1299 SGAISWGSLPQRI

-1323 TLSFTNVRVG
+1323 TLSFTNVAVG

-1348 LVWPGTA
+1348 LVWPGAA

>member
-47 ARYTKLIAGT
+47 ARYTKLVAGT

-90 ATGNLSISNG
+90 ATGDLSISNG

-114 NMLVAGTNVT
+114 SMLVAGTNVT
-124 LTYNDGA
+124 LTYNDVA

-136 AASGAG
+136 AASGTG

-155 TTGKANGYVLAYN
+155 TTGKADGYVLAYN
-168 SATSTWEAQDNTLSI
+168 SATST
-183 DSTGR
+183 
-188 VFTIA
+188 
-193 LGGQEVSFEDQ
+193 
-204 VGLTSVRLAD
+204 
-214 LVDTDTTGEATGSI
+214 
-228 LLYDATSG
+228 
-236 NWEAQANSIDN
+236 WEAQANSIDN

-268 TSVDY
+268 TGVDY
-273 GNIFIGAAAGPDS
+273 GNIFIGVAAGPDS

-341 NLTGSENLALGR
+341 NLTGDENLALGR
-353 SAGYNNFG
+353 GAGYNNFG
-361 EPDNILTNYNQGVY
+361 DPDNILTNYNQGVY

-406 LGNNNITETYLK
+406 FGNNSITATYLK

-433 TDLTKT
+433 ADLTKT
-439 RSRYIAAFATDG
+439 RSAYIAAFATDG

-465 SGTPQTL
+465 GSGTPQTL
-472 SFSESTRELTIS
+472 SFSESTRELAIS

-551 SVDLSEAIDNQ
+551 SVDLSESIDNQ
-562 VNTLTVAGTNIAKV
+562 VNTLTVAGTNIAKA
-576 YSDGANTLTLST
+576 YDDGANTLTLST

-602 NTTSEVANRLQF
+602 NTTTEVANRLQF
-614 NTDYN
+614 NTDHN
-619 TLTFG
+619 TLTFA

-639 LVKNQTGTTI
+639 YVKNQTGTTI

-663 SGRILI
+663 SGRVLI

-691 ADGADGFVASQ
+691 ANGADGFVTSQ

-714 GGTVLYA
+714 DGTVLYA

-740 LPLAFVVNSDASNG
+740 LPLAFVINSAANG
-754 EIVIRADPGASIKDL
+754 EITVRADPGGSIKDL
-769 HDVDVTGIANNSIL
+769 HDVDVTGIASNSIL
-783 KYNSAS
+783 KYNNAS
-789 QVWAIGTDNSESTT
+789 QVWEIGTDNSESTT

-840 GSDILIDL
+840 GSDVLIDL
-848 AGSTTINSTNASGYN
+848 AGNTTINSTNASGYN
-863 SSLILDGVSPRLLAD
+863 SSLILDGVGPRLLAD

-887 IEFMGGRSGVK
+887 IELMGGRAGTK
-898 EMTLSSQVSN
+898 EMILSSQVSN

-918 NPTRV
+918 NPLRV

-930 TDLTAQNGQFL
+930 VDLTAQNGQFL

-970 LSVTAGTGTT
+970 LTVTAGTGTT
-980 SVINSNTSGSA
+980 SVINSNTSGSV

-997 STGLSIGEAGNTITL
+997 STGLSIGESGNTITL
-1012 TNTAPDQTVSLTGA
+1012 TNAAPDQTVSLTGG

-1033 TYPNFTITSTE
+1033 TYPSFTITSTE
-1044 VDGSVTNEIQTM
+1044 VDGSVTNEGALSI
-1056 TATDGITATATGNDY
+1056 GTG
-1071 AFKLGGTTIDEK
+1071 
-1083 VTFTTNLT
+1083 
-1091 GSIDFQMSQTNEG
+1091 
-1104 FRIINQTNK
+1104 
-1113 VPFLVN
+1113 
-1119 GSEVKLGTP
+1119 
-1128 THYTWI
+1128 
-1134 EGTQVLINYNQPS
+1134 
-1147 TSIEMGGTLQAFD
+1147 
-1160 YGEGNKE
+1160 
-1167 AADLSKTASAY
+1167 
-1178 VAGFA
+1178 VAGSSVF
-1183 TDGTLIDF
+1183 IQ
-1191 PTSTFVTSATNGLTK
+1191 SNTSAST
-1206 QGNNLILGGTLTSPT
+1206 PV
-1221 TITLGSGNA
+1221 TIS
-1230 FTIAGTNTGLV
+1230 
-1241 VNQTTGIVGLG
+1241 VG
-1252 GTVTTTNYGQ
+1252 
-1262 NNMEASDLGK
+1262 
-1272 TFSGNYAGFA
+1272 AGFDIA
-1282 DDGTVIEVNALP
+1282 ASGSTIFLNPEPFAIE
-1294 ISTGT
+1294 TGT
-1299 SGAISWANLPQRI
+1299 SGAISWGSLPQRI

-1323 TLSFTNVRVG
+1323 TLSFTNVAVG

-1348 LVWPGTA
+1348 LVWPGAA

>member
-47 ARYTKLIAGT
+47 ARYTKLVAGT

-90 ATGNLSISNG
+90 ATGDLSISNG

-114 NMLVAGTNVT
+114 SMLVAGTNVT
-124 LTYNDGA
+124 LTYNDVA

-136 AASGAG
+136 AASGTG

-155 TTGKANGYVLAYN
+155 TTGKADGYVLAYN
-168 SATSTWEAQDNTLSI
+168 SATST
-183 DSTGR
+183 
-188 VFTIA
+188 
-193 LGGQEVSFEDQ
+193 
-204 VGLTSVRLAD
+204 
-214 LVDTDTTGEATGSI
+214 
-228 LLYDATSG
+228 
-236 NWEAQANSIDN
+236 WEAQANSIDN

-268 TSVDY
+268 TGVDY
-273 GNIFIGAAAGPDS
+273 GNIFIGVAAGPDS

-341 NLTGSENLALGR
+341 NLTGDENLALGR
-353 SAGYNNFG
+353 GAGYNNFG
-361 EPDNILTNYNQGVY
+361 DPDNILTNYNQGVY

-406 LGNNNITETYLK
+406 FGNNSITATYLK

-433 TDLTKT
+433 ADLTKT
-439 RSRYIAAFATDG
+439 RSAYIAAFATDG

-465 SGTPQTL
+465 GSGTPQTL
-472 SFSESTRELTIS
+472 SFSESTRELAIS

-551 SVDLSEAIDNQ
+551 SVDLSESIDNQ
-562 VNTLTVAGTNIAKV
+562 VNTLTVAGTNIAKA
-576 YSDGANTLTLST
+576 YDDGANTLTLST

-602 NTTSEVANRLQF
+602 NTTTEVANRLQF
-614 NTDYN
+614 NTDHN
-619 TLTFG
+619 TLTFA

-639 LVKNQTGTTI
+639 YVKNQTGTTI

-663 SGRILI
+663 SGRVLI

-691 ADGADGFVASQ
+691 ANGADGFVTSQ

-714 GGTVLYA
+714 DGTVLYA

-740 LPLAFVVNSDASNG
+740 LPLAFVINSAANG
-754 EIVIRADPGASIKDL
+754 EITVRADPGGSIKDL
-769 HDVDVTGIANNSIL
+769 HDVDVTGIASNSIL
-783 KYNSAS
+783 KYNNAS
-789 QVWAIGTDNSESTT
+789 QVWEIGTDNSESTT

-840 GSDILIDL
+840 GSDVLIDL
-848 AGSTTINSTNASGYN
+848 AGNTTINSTNASGYN
-863 SSLILDGVSPRLLAD
+863 SSLILDGVGPRLLAD

-887 IEFMGGRSGVK
+887 IELMGGRAGTK
-898 EMTLSSQVSN
+898 EMILSSQVSN

-918 NPTRV
+918 NPLRV

-930 TDLTAQNGQFL
+930 VDLTAQNGQFL

-970 LSVTAGTGTT
+970 LTVTAGTGTT
-980 SVINSNTSGSA
+980 SVINSNTSGSV

-997 STGLSIGEAGNTITL
+997 STGLSIGESGNTITL
-1012 TNTAPDQTVSLTGA
+1012 TNAAPDQTVSLTGG

-1033 TYPNFTITSTE
+1033 TYPSFTITSTE
-1044 VDGSVTNEIQTM
+1044 VDGSVTNEGALSI
-1056 TATDGITATATGNDY
+1056 GTG
-1071 AFKLGGTTIDEK
+1071 
-1083 VTFTTNLT
+1083 
-1091 GSIDFQMSQTNEG
+1091 
-1104 FRIINQTNK
+1104 
-1113 VPFLVN
+1113 
-1119 GSEVKLGTP
+1119 
-1128 THYTWI
+1128 
-1134 EGTQVLINYNQPS
+1134 
-1147 TSIEMGGTLQAFD
+1147 
-1160 YGEGNKE
+1160 
-1167 AADLSKTASAY
+1167 
-1178 VAGFA
+1178 VAGSSVF
-1183 TDGTLIDF
+1183 IQ
-1191 PTSTFVTSATNGLTK
+1191 SNTSAST
-1206 QGNNLILGGTLTSPT
+1206 PV
-1221 TITLGSGNA
+1221 TIS
-1230 FTIAGTNTGLV
+1230 
-1241 VNQTTGIVGLG
+1241 VG
-1252 GTVTTTNYGQ
+1252 
-1262 NNMEASDLGK
+1262 
-1272 TFSGNYAGFA
+1272 AGFDIA
-1282 DDGTVIEVNALP
+1282 ASGSTIFLNPEPFAIE
-1294 ISTGT
+1294 TGT
-1299 SGAISWANLPQRI
+1299 SGAISWGSLPQRI

-1323 TLSFTNVRVG
+1323 TLSFTNVAIG

-1348 LVWPGTA
+1348 LVWPGAA

>member
-47 ARYTKLIAGT
+47 ARYTKLVAGT

-114 NMLVAGTNVT
+114 NMLIAGTNVT
-124 LTYNDGA
+124 LTYDDGA

-136 AASGAG
+136 AASGTG

-155 TTGKANGYVLAYN
+155 TTGKADGYVLAYN

-188 VFTIA
+188 VFTVA
-193 LGGQEVSFEDQ
+193 LGSQSVSFEDQ
-204 VGLTSVRLAD
+204 VGLTSVRVAD
-214 LVDTDTTGEATGSI
+214 LQDVDTTGEATGSI
-228 LLYDATSG
+228 MLYDATSG

-247 LTDGYKFNGNI
+247 LTDAVHDVSQRNLILFDTKLIPDIPGADNNNNIGIGNFQFQSVTSGTESNI
-258 VLGRP
+258 SIGVSAMFYADSIYGSVAIGRNSLGGSLNNQVDVFLKSR
-263 FVRKP
+263 VKE
-268 TSVDY
+268 SVSIGAFAGGLDTLIEKSIFI
-273 GNIFIGAAAGPDS
+273 GPESGKRLDPRIIGKSINSIFIGAI
-286 LLGYAN
+286 AN
-292 IAIGQDVFR
+292 KLNSSSIDEIVIGSNAIGKGDSTVTF
-301 SFIADPISQ
+301 
-310 GNANIAIG
+310 
-318 EQAMNKTLTGFQ
+318 
-330 NVAIGR
+330 GR
-336 QALKG
+336 PFYKATYLNG
-341 NLTGSENLALGR
+341 NLNL
-353 SAGYNNFG
+353 N
-361 EPDNILTNYNQGVY
+361 
-375 IGTHATPRDT
+375 
-385 FSTNELVFGY
+385 
-395 NAVGNGSNTAT
+395 
-406 LGNNNITETYLK
+406 
-418 GTTNLRGYGAGNKEA
+418 GYGLGNKEA
-433 TDLTKT
+433 TDLSKT
-439 RSRYIAAFATDG
+439 RSPYIAAFATDG

-472 SFSESTRELTIS
+472 TFSESTRELTIS

-515 GAGTLTVAA
+515 ALNTITVAA

-562 VNTLTVAGTNIAKV
+562 VNALTVAGTNIAKV
-576 YSDGANTLTLST
+576 YDDGANTLTLST

-602 NTTSEVANRLQF
+602 NTTTEVANRLQF

-683 LGVTAESI
+683 LGVTAETI
-691 ADGADGFVASQ
+691 ADGADGFVTSQ
-702 GHIRGINTSAFP
+702 GHIRGINTSAFTA
-714 GGTVLYA
+714 GAVLYA
-721 SPTTPGAFTATEP
+721 NPITPGGFTATEP
-734 TGNDLK
+734 SGNDLK
-740 LPLAFVVNSDASNG
+740 LPLAFVLNSDAVNG
-754 EIVIRADPGASIKDL
+754 EIAVRADPGASIKDL

-783 KYNSAS
+783 KYNSAT
-789 QVWAIGTDNSESTT
+789 QTWAIGTDNSESTT

-815 KLGGTLTEATT
+815 KLGGTLTGATT
-826 ITMAGNDMTFTGTT
+826 ITMAGNDMTFTGTS
-840 GSDILIDL
+840 GSDMLIDL

-863 SSLILDGVSPRLLAD
+863 SSLILDGTSPRLLAD
-878 AKTTEPLNM
+878 AKTTEPLNI
-887 IEFMGGRSGVK
+887 IEFMGGRAGIK

-991 AVTLEA
+991 AVTLSA
-997 STGLSIGEAGNTITL
+997 STGLSIDEAGNTITL

-1044 VDGSVTNEIQTM
+1044 VDGSVTNELQDLSLTGNTLSLSGDATTVDLSGYLDDQTVSL
-1056 TATDGITATATGNDY
+1056 TGAGITAIS
-1071 AFKLGGTTIDEK
+1071 GTYPSFTITSTEVD
-1083 VTFTTNLT
+1083 
-1091 GSIDFQMSQTNEG
+1091 GSVSNEG
-1104 FRIINQTNK
+1104 VLSIGTG
-1113 VPFLVN
+1113 VV
-1119 GSEVKLGTP
+1119 GSSVFIQSNT
-1128 THYTWI
+1128 
-1134 EGTQVLINYNQPS
+1134 S
-1147 TSIEMGGTLQAFD
+1147 TSTPVTISVGDGFD
-1160 YGEGNKE
+1160 IAASGSTIFLNPE
-1167 AADLSKTASAY
+1167 A
-1178 VAGFA
+1178 
-1183 TDGTLIDF
+1183 
-1191 PTSTFVTSATNGLTK
+1191 
-1206 QGNNLILGGTLTSPT
+1206 
-1221 TITLGSGNA
+1221 
-1230 FTIAGTNTGLV
+1230 
-1241 VNQTTGIVGLG
+1241 
-1252 GTVTTTNYGQ
+1252 
-1262 NNMEASDLGK
+1262 
-1272 TFSGNYAGFA
+1272 YA
-1282 DDGTVIEVNALP
+1282 IQ
-1294 ISTGT
+1294 SGT
-1299 SGAISWANLPQRI
+1299 SGAISWGSAPQRI

-1323 TLSFTNVRVG
+1323 TLSFTNVAVG

-1348 LVWPGTA
+1348 LIWPASA

-1363 GTVTLQD
+1363 GTVTLQN